1 MAIGAK
7 ANVIFPSLALTAML
21 IHPLAQAQDE
31 PVTFDFYGKINV
43 SLQSNDLDDG
53 TPSDTEIISNASR
66 FGIKGGAQL
75 DGDLEV
81 IYQLEWEVDVADL
94 GGDDNIKAR
103 NQFIGLKGN
112 FGEFTVGRRDTA
124 LKLVQSGFD
133 PFSNYAA
140 DMKHIFAGKNRTK
153 NTLSYFSPKFNQFQV
168 AASYVFAEDDFVDDG
183 ISLSLAYGDKKLKQ
197 TQFHAAIAVD
207 DSVNGRDIVRAM
219 GMTKVGDTQL
229 GLLWQDQE
237 NVDGTGQ
244 ADGWVANVIQPWQNF
259 SFKFQYQ
266 MMDFDDGE
274 KSAIAAGADYK
285 LGDNTTVYAWYTGRD
300 LDNIDAQQRYLA
312 IGIEHK
318 F

>member
-1 MAIGAK
+1 MA
-7 ANVIFPSLALTAML
+7 ANVGWL
-21 IHPLAQAQDE
+21 
-31 PVTFDFYGKINV
+31 
-43 SLQSNDLDDG
+43 
-53 TPSDTEIISNASR
+53 
-66 FGIKGGAQL
+66 
-75 DGDLEV
+75 
-81 IYQLEWEVDVADL
+81 
-94 GGDDNIKAR
+94 
-103 NQFIGLKGN
+103 
-112 FGEFTVGRRDTA
+112 
-124 LKLVQSGFD
+124 
-133 PFSNYAA
+133 NYEQQRST
-140 DMKHIFAGKNRTK
+140 G
-153 NTLSYFSPKFNQFQV
+153 PNQFQV

-183 ISLSLAYGDKKLKQ
+183 VSLSLAYGDKKLKQ

-237 NVDGTGQ
+237 NIDGTGQ

-266 MMDFDDGE
+266 MMDFDDGD

-285 LGDNTTVYAWYTGRD
+285 LGANTIVYAWYTGRD
-300 LDNIDAQQRYLA
+300 LDNIDVQQRYLA